1 MKIIYL
7 ITSLL
12 LISTPFTVAN
22 AQSPF
27 ENPENLQIL
36 PKDIPPE
43 RLRGIMRSFS
53 FALGVRCTHCHLRV
67 QEGDS
72 GRMIFPS
79 DEKETKKIA
88 REMLKMTGG
97 INRDIMALGRGDD
110 HQYTR
115 VMCTTCHRGQANPF
129 LIEMVMDNEIATGGT
144 NAAKAKY
151 AELKEEYYGGHT
163 YDFSGFTLSEYAN
176 SLMEKGEMDQAID
189 IALYSQQSN
198 PNTPYAHTM
207 VGNIYM
213 AMENYSAAVTAY
225 EASLKVD
232 PDQGFIQE
240 QLDKA
245 KAAME

>member
-1 MKIIYL
+1 MKLIYL

-12 LISTPFTVAN
+12 LISSPIAN

-43 RLRGIMRSFS
+43 RLRAIMRNFS
-53 FALGVRCTHCHLRV
+53 FALDVRCTHCHLRV
-67 QEGDS
+67 EEDGE
-72 GRMIFPS
+72 GRMVFDS

-88 REMLKMTGG
+88 REMMKMSGG
-97 INRDIMALGRGDD
+97 INRDIRALNRGDD

-115 VMCTTCHRGQANPF
+115 VQCTTCHHGQENPF
-129 LIEMVMDNEIATGGT
+129 LIQSVMDGEIATGGVE
-144 NAAKAKY
+144 AAKAKY
-151 AELKEEYYGGHT
+151 AELKEKYYGGHT

-176 SLMEKGEMDQAID
+176 SLMEKGNMDQALD

-198 PNTPYAHTM
+198 PKTPYAHTM

-213 AMENYSAAVTAY
+213 AQEDYANAAKAY

-232 PDQGFIQE
+232 PEQGFIQD

-245 KAAME
+245 KAAMQ